1 MQGDHLVKV
10 LLAVGNAGQAE
21 DGPKEKI
28 SQSEIDGV
36 QYRRAILW
44 QIILVACNAL
54 NGMAIYTL
62 IGQASYAASIGFGIS
77 TLLVG
82 TLLTFTRVFDA
93 ITDPLLAFLYDRVNT
108 RFGKIRPLMLLG
120 WLVQSLGIM
129 AMFSWTA
136 SKGFG
141 WVMFLVTY
149 IVYVI
154 GYTIVNMTAQT
165 IGPLLTNDPKQRPT
179 VGVWNTVF
187 NYIVPMAFTIILNTV
202 LLPKYGQITVTEA
215 GEYAVN
221 YSQSYL
227 TAAAIVTVL
236 VSLVGV
242 ILVCIGVSAYDKPE
256 NFRGTNKTDERL
268 SWKDMWAVLSKNKP
282 LQSYII
288 AASSDKIAQQAG
300 GAAIV
305 GTMLSGILI
314 GNMTIATYL
323 SVGGM
328 LPSIIFAIIGA
339 RYCGK
344 HGNKESIVA
353 WAKYCILANLA
364 IIGFFAVVWYTVG
377 TASIANLGVTM
388 VLYILLT
395 LVCNGFMMAGTTANT
410 AFIADIIDYELD
422 RSGKYIPA
430 VVSGTYSLIDKIV
443 SSFSALIAT
452 ACVAMIGYTTTM
464 PQPGDTPTGAI
475 FWVTMFLRYG
485 LAIVGWLCTLW
496 AMRNCKLGKAEMV
509 EVQKRIADKK
519 AAARHQVIE
528 EELHKGDPKDA

>member
-1 MQGDHLVKV
+1 M
-10 LLAVGNAGQAE
+10 A
-21 DGPKEKI
+21 KEKLT
-28 SQSEIDGV
+28 QSEIDGV
-36 QYRRAILW
+36 QYRRAKLW

-54 NGMAIYTL
+54 NGMAIYSL

-77 TLLVG
+77 TLIVG
-82 TLLTFTRVFDA
+82 GLLTFTRIFDA

-108 RFGKIRPLMLLG
+108 RWGKIRPLMLLG
-120 WLVQSLGIM
+120 WAIQSLGIM
-129 AMFSWTA
+129 AMFSWAA

-141 WVMFLVTY
+141 IPMFLITY
-149 IVYVI
+149 MIYVI

-165 IGPLLTNDPKQRPT
+165 LPALLTNDPKQRPT
-179 VGVWNTVF
+179 VGVWQTVF
-187 NYIVPMAFTIILNTV
+187 NYLVPMAFTIILNTV

-215 GEYAVN
+215 GGYAVN
-221 YSQSYL
+221 YSQAYL
-227 TAAAIVTVL
+227 TAAAAFTVI

-242 ILVCIGVSAYDKPE
+242 ILVCIGISAYDKPE
-256 NFRGTNKTDERL
+256 NFEGTNKSGERL
-268 SWKDMWAVLSKNKP
+268 KWKDMWAVLSKNKP
-282 LQSYII
+282 LQAYII

-300 GAAIV
+300 SAAIV

-344 HGNKESIVA
+344 HGNKESIVN
-353 WAKYCILANLA
+353 WAKYCIYANLA
-364 IIGFFAVVWYTVG
+364 IITFFTVTWYTVG
-377 TASIANLGVTM
+377 THTIANLGLTM

-395 LVCNGFMMAGTTANT
+395 LICNGFMMAGTTANT
-410 AFIADIIDYELD
+410 AFMADIIDYELD

-430 VVSGTYSLIDKIV
+430 VVSGTYSLVDKIV

-452 ACVAMIGYTTTM
+452 GCVALIGYTNTM

-485 LAIVGWLCTLW
+485 LAILGWLCTLW
-496 AMRNCKLGKAEMV
+496 AMRTCNLGKAEMV

-519 AAARHQVIE
+519 AEAKAE
-528 EELHKGDPKDA
+528 MAE

>member
-1 MQGDHLVKV
+1 M
-10 LLAVGNAGQAE
+10 A
-21 DGPKEKI
+21 KEKLTP
-28 SQSEIDGV
+28 SELDGV
-36 QYRRAILW
+36 QYRRAKLW

-82 TLLTFTRVFDA
+82 GLLTFTRIFDA
-93 ITDPLLAFLYDRVNT
+93 ITDPLLAFLYDRMNT
-108 RFGKIRPLMLLG
+108 RWGKVRPLMLLG
-120 WLVQSLGIM
+120 WAIQSLGIM
-129 AMFSWTA
+129 CLFSWTA

-141 WVMFLVTY
+141 VGMFLLTY
-149 IVYVI
+149 VVYVI

-165 IGPLLTNDPKQRPT
+165 LPALLTNDPKQRPT
-179 VGVWNTVF
+179 VGVWQTVF

-202 LLPKYGQITVTEA
+202 LLPKYGQIAVTET
-215 GEYAVN
+215 GYAVD
-221 YSQSYL
+221 YSQAYL
-227 TAAAIVTVL
+227 TAAATVTVI
-236 VSLVGV
+236 VSLIGV
-242 ILVCIGVSAYDKPE
+242 ILVCIGISAYDKPE
-256 NFRGTNKTDERL
+256 NFKGTNKANERL
-268 SWKDMWAVLSKNKP
+268 SWRDMWNVLKNNKP
-282 LQSYII
+282 LQSFII

-305 GTMLSGILI
+305 STMLSGILI

-339 RYCGK
+339 KYCGR
-344 HGNKESIVA
+344 HGNKEAIVN
-353 WAKYCILANLA
+353 WARYCIFANLA
-364 IIGFFAVVWYTVG
+364 IIAFFAVTWFTVG
-377 TASIANLGVTM
+377 THTIANLGVTM
-388 VLYILLT
+388 IVYILLT

-410 AFIADIIDYELD
+410 AFMADIIDYELD

-430 VVSGTYSLIDKIV
+430 VVSGTYSLVDKIV

-452 ACVAMIGYTTTM
+452 ACVALIGYTTTM
-464 PQPGDTPTGAI
+464 PQPSDKPTGAI

-485 LAIVGWLCTLW
+485 LAILGWLCTLW
-496 AMRNCKLGKAEMV
+496 AMRKCKLGKTEMV

-519 AAARHQVIE
+519 AEAKAELIE
-528 EELHKGDPKDA
+528 KELHKGDPANA

>member
-1 MQGDHLVKV
+1 M
-10 LLAVGNAGQAE
+10 A
-21 DGPKEKI
+21 KEKLT
-28 SQSEIDGV
+28 QSEIDGV
-36 QYRRAILW
+36 QYRRAKLW

-54 NGMAIYTL
+54 NGMAIYSL

-77 TLLVG
+77 TLIVG
-82 TLLTFTRVFDA
+82 GLLTFTRIFDA

-108 RFGKIRPLMLLG
+108 PFGKIRPLMLLG
-120 WLVQSLGIM
+120 WLIQSVGIM

-141 WVMFLVTY
+141 VGMFLVTY
-149 IVYVI
+149 MVYVI

-165 IGPLLTNDPKQRPT
+165 LPALLTNDPRQRPT
-179 VGVWNTVF
+179 VGVWQTVF
-187 NYIVPMAFTIILNTV
+187 NYLVPMAFTIILNAV
-202 LLPKYGQITVTEA
+202 LLPKYGQITVTET
-215 GEYAVN
+215 GGYAVN
-221 YSQSYL
+221 YSQAYL
-227 TAAAIVTVL
+227 TAAATFTVI

-242 ILVCIGVSAYDKPE
+242 ILCCIGISAYDKPE
-256 NFRGTNKTDERL
+256 NFEGTNKSGERL
-268 SWKDMWAVLSKNKP
+268 KWKDMWAVLSKNKP
-282 LQSYII
+282 LQAYII
-288 AASSDKIAQQAG
+288 SASSDKIAQQAG
-300 GAAIV
+300 STAIV

-344 HGNKESIVA
+344 HGNKESIVN
-353 WAKYCILANLA
+353 WAKYCIYANLVMIA
-364 IIGFFAVVWYTVG
+364 FFAVTWFTVG
-377 TASIANLGVTM
+377 THTIAHLGVTM
-388 VLYILLT
+388 IVYILLT
-395 LVCNGFMMAGTTANT
+395 LICNGFMMAGTTANT
-410 AFIADIIDYELD
+410 AFMADIIDYELD

-430 VVSGTYSLIDKIV
+430 VVSGTYSLVDKIV

-452 ACVAMIGYTTTM
+452 GCVALIGYTSTM

-485 LAIVGWLCTLW
+485 LAILGWLCTLW
-496 AMRNCKLGKAEMV
+496 AMRGCRLGKAEMV

-519 AAARHQVIE
+519 AAAKG
-528 EELHKGDPKDA
+528 ELENA

>member
-1 MQGDHLVKV
+1 M
-10 LLAVGNAGQAE
+10 A
-21 DGPKEKI
+21 KEKLT
-28 SQSEIDGV
+28 QSEIDGV
-36 QYRRAILW
+36 QYRRAKLW
-44 QIILVACNAL
+44 QIILVACNAF
-54 NGMAIYTL
+54 NGMAIYSL

-77 TLLVG
+77 TLIVG
-82 TLLTFTRVFDA
+82 GLLTFTRIFDA

-108 RFGKIRPLMLLG
+108 KWGKVRPLMLLG
-120 WLVQSLGIM
+120 WLIQSLGIM

-141 WVMFLVTY
+141 IPMFLITY
-149 IVYVI
+149 MVYVI

-165 IGPLLTNDPKQRPT
+165 LPALLTNDPKQRPT
-179 VGVWNTVF
+179 VGVWQTVF
-187 NYIVPMAFTIILNTV
+187 NYLVPMAFTIILNTK
-202 LLPKYGQITVTEA
+202 LLPKYGQITMTEA
-215 GEYAVN
+215 GGYAVN
-221 YSQSYL
+221 YSQAYL
-227 TAAAIVTVL
+227 TAAATFTVL

-242 ILVCIGVSAYDKPE
+242 ILCCIGISAYDKPE
-256 NFRGTNKTDERL
+256 NFAGTSKSAERL
-268 SWKDMWAVLSKNKP
+268 KWKDMWAVLSKNKP
-282 LQSYII
+282 LQSFII

-300 GAAIV
+300 SAAIV

-339 RYCGK
+339 KYCGK
-344 HGNKESIVA
+344 HGNKESIVN
-353 WAKYCILANLA
+353 WAKYCIYANLVMIA
-364 IIGFFAVVWYTVG
+364 FFAVTWFTVG
-377 TASIANLGVTM
+377 THTIASFGVTM
-388 VLYILLT
+388 IVYILLT

-410 AFIADIIDYELD
+410 AFMADIIDFELD

-452 ACVAMIGYTTTM
+452 GCVALIGYTSTM
-464 PQPGDTPTGAI
+464 PQPGDTPSTPI

-485 LAIVGWLCTLW
+485 LAILGWLCTLW
-496 AMRNCKLGKAEMV
+496 AMKGCRLGKAEMV

-519 AAARHQVIE
+519 AAAQSELFE
-528 EELHKGDPKDA
+528 EELHKGDPANA